1 MDQDRTRRS
10 ERGHDTSY
18 RELFSHPQIIE
29 MMLRDFVG
37 EALTGPLRFDQM
49 ERMPTSFTSES
60 MLRREAD
67 MLWKIPRDGEELPPL
82 YLFVL
87 LEFQSSVDPIMPLR
101 LLMYVTMFYEHL
113 YKQDASVAR
122 ASGLPPILPVVLY
135 NGAPAWSAPP
145 SVESMIA
152 NSNTAL
158 SGYLPRLQY
167 VVVDVGRLTD
177 AQLKARDTLLAGL
190 FKLETLSDL
199 EEIQAQL
206 DHMSALLRASVA
218 PVRDAA
224 LIWIHELF
232 KPQQISITRQQL
244 LSPTEKN
251 PMLQETLQKWREQ
264 LLSEGH
270 QKGHQEGR
278 QEGLE
283 VARAAMRELLAK
295 LARLKFGEDEARGAR
310 IAALTMDELEA
321 AIERILSAED
331 EEALF
336 APPPVSP

>member
-1 MDQDRTRRS
+1 
-10 ERGHDTSY
+10 
-18 RELFSHPQIIE
+18 
-29 MMLRDFVG
+29 
-37 EALTGPLRFDQM
+37 
-49 ERMPTSFTSES
+49 
-60 MLRREAD
+60 
-67 MLWKIPRDGEELPPL
+67 
-82 YLFVL
+82 
-87 LEFQSSVDPIMPLR
+87 MPLR

-135 NGAPAWSAPP
+135 NGAPAWSAPS

-152 NSNTAL
+152 SSNTAL

-167 VVVDVGRLTD
+167 VIVDVGRLTE

-199 EEIQAQL
+199 EQIQAQL

-232 KPQQISITRQQL
+232 KPQQLSITRQQL

-251 PMLQETLQKWREQ
+251 PMLQDTLQKWREQ
-264 LLSEGH
+264 LFLEGH
-270 QKGHQEGR
+270 QKGH

-283 VARAAMRELLAK
+283 VARAAMGELLAK

-310 IAALTMDELEA
+310 IEGLTMDELEA
-321 AIERILSAED
+321 ALERILTAED

-336 APPPVSP
+336 APRPVSP